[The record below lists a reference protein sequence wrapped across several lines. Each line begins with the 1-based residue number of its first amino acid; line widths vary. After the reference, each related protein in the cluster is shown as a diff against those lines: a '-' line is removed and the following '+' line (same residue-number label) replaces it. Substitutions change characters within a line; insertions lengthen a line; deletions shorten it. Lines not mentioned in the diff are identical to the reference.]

1 MWIEKRRVPTPAG
14 ELAVVD
20 TGDPD
25 APPVVLIH
33 GFGTS
38 SFLWRRLIPLLS
50 PWMRVIAPDLLGAG
64 DSDKPREADLR
75 LAAHR
80 DALRETLRGI
90 GVDRFA
96 AIGHAHGGG
105 VAQLLAV
112 EGDVEA
118 LGLIDS
124 IAFDA
129 WPSPAIRELQRNL
142 DGAGPAL
149 VDAWIR
155 TMFDLGMSHRDRLHQ
170 PDLEEFLRAYRGD
183 DAVAAFVRAARAV
196 DGAGLEGA
204 EAQLAELDIPALI
217 LWGEDDAFLPVDV
230 AERLGAALPRAAVA
244 VLPGCGHF
252 LLEDAADTVAPL
264 IFQWLR
270 SQYLKHEH
278 RHEPGGPVV
287 VSLGRR
293 PEGEGG

>member
-1 MWIEKRRVPTPAG
+1 VRIEKRRVPTSAG
-14 ELAVVD
+14 ELAVID
-20 TGDPD
+20 TGDPE

-50 PWMRVIAPDLLGAG
+50 PWMRVIAPDLLGHG
-64 DSDKPREADLR
+64 DSEKPQDADLR
-75 LAAHR
+75 IGAHR
-80 DALRETLRGI
+80 DLLRHALGEL
-90 GVDRFA
+90 GVDRCA
-96 AIGHAHGGG
+96 LIGHAHGGG

-112 EGDVEA
+112 EGEVDG
-118 LGLIDS
+118 LCLIDS

-129 WPSPAIRELQRNL
+129 PASPAMLELRRGL
-142 DGAGPAL
+142 DGEEPAE
-149 VDAWIR
+149 AWIR
-155 TMFDLGMSHRDRLHQ
+155 GMFDLGMTHRDRLQ
-170 PDLEEFLRAYRGD
+170 DADLEEFLLPYRDERA
-183 DAVAAFVRAARAV
+183 AVAFVLSGRAF
-196 DGAGLEGA
+196 DGTGLEDI
-204 EAQLAELDIPALI
+204 EARLADLDVPALI
-217 LWGEDDAFLPVDV
+217 LWGEDDAFFDV
-230 AERLGAALPRAAVA
+230 GIAERLGEVLPRAAVA

-252 LLEDAADTVAPL
+252 LLEDAPDTVAPL

-278 RHEPGGPVV
+278 RHDPGGPVV

>member
-1 MWIEKRRVPTPAG
+1 VWIEKRRVPTPAG

-20 TGDPD
+20 TGDPE

-50 PWMRVIAPDLLGAG
+50 PWMRVVAPDLLGHG
-64 DSDKPREADLR
+64 DSEKPQDGVLR
-75 LAAHR
+75 VAAHR
-80 DALRETLRGI
+80 DLLRHALGDL
-90 GVDRFA
+90 GVDRCA
-96 AIGHAHGGG
+96 LIGHAHGGG

-112 EGDVEA
+112 EGEVDA
-118 LGLIDS
+118 LCLIDS

-129 WPSPAIRELQRNL
+129 PASPAILELRRGL
-142 DGAGPAL
+142 DGEEPAE
-149 VDAWIR
+149 AWIR
-155 TMFDLGMSHRDRLHQ
+155 GMFDLGMTHRDRLQ
-170 PDLEEFLRAYRGD
+170 DADLEEFLLPYRDERA
-183 DAVAAFVRAARAV
+183 AVAFGLAARAI
-196 DGAGLEGA
+196 DGTGLDGTDA
-204 EAQLAELDIPALI
+204 RLADLDVPALI
-217 LWGEDDAFLPVDV
+217 LWGEDDVFFDV
-230 AERLGAALPRAAVA
+230 GIAERLGEVLPRAAVA

-252 LLEDAADTVAPL
+252 LLEDAPDTVAPL

-278 RHEPGGPVV
+278 RHDPGGPVV

>member
-20 TGDPD
+20 TGDPE

-50 PWMRVIAPDLLGAG
+50 PWMRVIAPDLLGHG
-64 DSDKPREADLR
+64 DSEKPQEADLR
-75 LAAHR
+75 IAAHR
-80 DALRETLRGI
+80 DLLHHALGEL
-90 GVDRFA
+90 GVDRRA
-96 AIGHAHGGG
+96 LIGHADGGG

-112 EGDVEA
+112 DGEVDA
-118 LGLIDS
+118 LCLIDS
-124 IAFDA
+124 IAFVSA
-129 WPSPAIRELQRNL
+129 SPVLELRRSL
-142 DGAGPAL
+142 AGAEPA
-149 VDAWIR
+149 VVEAWIR
-155 TMFDLGMSHRDRLHQ
+155 GMFDLGMTRRDRLQ
-170 PDLEEFLRAYRGD
+170 DADLEEFLLPLRDEQA
-183 DAVAAFVRAARAV
+183 AVAFVHAARAI
-196 DGAGLEGA
+196 DDTGLEEA
-204 EAQLAELDIPALI
+204 EGRLAALDVPALI
-217 LWGEDDAFLPVDV
+217 IWGEDDAFLSVGI
-230 AERLGAALPRAAVA
+230 AERLGEVLPRAAVA

-252 LLEDAADTVAPL
+252 SLEDAPDTVAPL

-278 RHEPGGPVV
+278 RHDPGGPVV
-287 VSLGRR
+287 VSIGRR